1 MHDGRLRLRRRQQH
15 RMPRPTAARRSTSCG
30 SGYFAN
36 VTHAPALVGL
46 EEGLFEDA
54 LGDVDVTTQ
63 VFNAGPAAIEALSAG
78 AIDATYIGP
87 NPSINTFIQSGGE
100 SAHIIAGAATGG
112 AALVVRE
119 GIDDPADLEGTTL
132 ATPQLGNTQ
141 DVSLRTWL
149 ADEGFETDT
158 SGGGDVSITPTENA
172 QTLTLFQQG
181 TIDGA
186 WLPEP
191 WVSRLIDEAGAHVL
205 IDEAELWEDGEFPT
219 TVLLVRAE
227 FLEEHPDVVED
238 LLEGHVAAVQW
249 IADNPDTAGDV
260 INGAIEA
267 ETGKPLADAV
277 ITRALEHVTFSVD
290 PHADT
295 FETLVANGLAAG
307 TQKDGSI
314 DGLFDLRLLNGI
326 LEDGRRGARLRG
338 RIGRG
343 LTHDTTARRRGRPAS
358 ASPRATRARR
368 RACPTCSGRASTRA
382 RRSGR
387 RRRPPTPRVRIQGV
401 GKRFGSGPLVLDGI
415 DLDIAPG
422 EFVCL
427 IGASGCG
434 KSTLLNLIAGLDK
447 PTTGHIDTPGEGSAV
462 MFQESALMPWLT
474 ARRNVELALRLRGVP
489 RRRAPREGPRPARH
503 RQPRG
508 CRREAPARAVGRHAA
523 ARRARARPG
532 PGPARAADGR
542 AVRRARRHHPRPAA
556 RRARAGL
563 AGHRPH
569 DRLRHPQRARGR
581 AARSAG
587 RAALEPP
594 RPGRRGVAHRAHR
607 RPAHRVAGGRGAVG
621 RDHRQAAEGD
631 PPKCRMT
638 PR

>member
-1 MHDGRLRLRRRQQH
+1 MNRLRTATTLTTLGLVACMMAGCASAAASSPDASADGGSPVDELRL
-15 RMPRPTAARRSTSCG
+15 
-30 SGYFAN
+30 GYFAN

-112 AALVVRE
+112 AALVVRD
-119 GIDDPADLEGTTL
+119 GIDEPADLEGTTL

-326 LEDGRRGARLRG
+326 LEA
-338 RIGRG
+338 
-343 LTHDTTARRRGRPAS
+343 A
-358 ASPRATRARR
+358 
-368 RACPTCSGRASTRA
+368 
-382 RRSGR
+382 
-387 RRRPPTPRVRIQGV
+387 
-401 GKRFGSGPLVLDGI
+401 
-415 DLDIAPG
+415 
-422 EFVCL
+422 
-427 IGASGCG
+427 
-434 KSTLLNLIAGLDK
+434 
-447 PTTGHIDTPGEGSAV
+447 GEGSV
-462 MFQESALMPWLT
+462 SA
-474 ARRNVELALRLRGVP
+474 
-489 RRRAPREGPRPARH
+489 
-503 RQPRG
+503 
-508 CRREAPARAVGRHAA
+508 
-523 ARRARARPG
+523 
-532 PGPARAADGR
+532 
-542 AVRRARRHHPRPAA
+542 
-556 RRARAGL
+556 AGL
-563 AGHRPH
+563 GQ
-569 DRLRHPQRARGR
+569 D
-581 AARSAG
+581 
-587 RAALEPP
+587 
-594 RPGRRGVAHRAHR
+594 
-607 RPAHRVAGGRGAVG
+607 
-621 RDHRQAAEGD
+621 
-631 PPKCRMT
+631 
-638 PR
+638 

>member
-1 MHDGRLRLRRRQQH
+1 MNKLRTATTLTTLGLVAAMMAGCASAAASSPDASAEAGASVDEVRL
-15 RMPRPTAARRSTSCG
+15 
-30 SGYFAN
+30 GYFAN

-54 LGDVDVTTQ
+54 LGDVEVTTQ

-119 GIDDPADLEGTTL
+119 GIDNPADLEGTTL
-132 ATPQLGNTQ
+132 ASPQLGNTQ

-227 FLEEHPDVVED
+227 FLDEHPDVVEN
-238 LLEGHVAAVQW
+238 LLDGHVAAVQW
-249 IADNPDTAGDV
+249 IADNPDEAGGV

-277 ITRALEHVTFSVD
+277 IARALEHVTFSVD

-295 FETLVANGLAAG
+295 FETLVANGLSAG

-326 LEDGRRGARLRG
+326 LESAGN
-338 RIGRG
+338 
-343 LTHDTTARRRGRPAS
+343 DTVS
-358 ASPRATRARR
+358 A
-368 RACPTCSGRASTRA
+368 
-382 RRSGR
+382 
-387 RRRPPTPRVRIQGV
+387 
-401 GKRFGSGPLVLDGI
+401 
-415 DLDIAPG
+415 
-422 EFVCL
+422 
-427 IGASGCG
+427 
-434 KSTLLNLIAGLDK
+434 AGL
-447 PTTGHIDTPGEGSAV
+447 GE
-462 MFQESALMPWLT
+462 
-474 ARRNVELALRLRGVP
+474 
-489 RRRAPREGPRPARH
+489 
-503 RQPRG
+503 
-508 CRREAPARAVGRHAA
+508 
-523 ARRARARPG
+523 
-532 PGPARAADGR
+532 D
-542 AVRRARRHHPRPAA
+542 
-556 RRARAGL
+556 
-563 AGHRPH
+563 
-569 DRLRHPQRARGR
+569 
-581 AARSAG
+581 
-587 RAALEPP
+587 
-594 RPGRRGVAHRAHR
+594 
-607 RPAHRVAGGRGAVG
+607 
-621 RDHRQAAEGD
+621 
-631 PPKCRMT
+631 
-638 PR
+638 